1 MHLHPE
7 LVYTITAAACAE
19 TWIGRD
25 RILLSAHR
33 EGLSQ
38 KSRLEKEAA
47 SHKMQC
53 GMQLRSYDVSAAD
66 SQGSVHGL
74 NANHEIKGHSI
85 HLLFLKSSTL
95 NCYPARNPVPFAD
108 NSAM

>member
-7 LVYTITAAACAE
+7 QVYTTTAAACAE
-19 TWIGRD
+19 ARIGRD
-25 RILLSAHR
+25 RFLLSVHE

-38 KSRLEKEAA
+38 NSGLEKEEA
-47 SHKMQC
+47 SYKVQC

-74 NANHEIKGHSI
+74 KASHEIKGHSI

-95 NCYPARNPVPFAD
+95 NC
-108 NSAM
+108 